1 MLLAVVLVVAASTAC
16 GEDEP
21 EAAFTLPGDRVFP
34 EGIAC
39 DHARDAA
46 YVTDSF
52 RPVLYRIPRTANEV
66 GDIEPWLDLEDVIP
80 YGDRFNL
87 NGITSTDD
95 GRYLVTVH
103 AGTGVLYRIDTQT
116 EEVSEIDLGGADL
129 TTGDGLL
136 LDGSSLFA
144 VVTEPDAKVVRIEL
158 AADASSGEVVDELE
172 DPSFAYPTTLAQCG
186 TDRIQVV
193 NSQLDQAPDGDPDL
207 PFTIADVEVDLG

>member
-1 MLLAVVLVVAASTAC
+1 M
-16 GEDEP
+16 
-21 EAAFTLPGDRVFP
+21 
-34 EGIAC
+34 
-39 DHARDAA
+39 AR
-46 YVTDSF
+46 
-52 RPVLYRIPRTANEV
+52 P
-66 GDIEPWLDLEDVIP
+66 EDVIP
-80 YGDRFNL
+80 YDDRFNL